1 MQDWGWYKQAKD
13 QDADEDRHE
22 NEDTRTRRTNKTRTT
37 MRARMRTRPM
47 MRTTSRTKTGVRTA
61 MKPTK
66 QPVPLLK
73 HQPARTQLLVAIAAQ
88 DSDNVIK
95 HVMWINVNT
104 ANKVCK

>member
-1 MQDWGWYKQAKD
+1 MIAT
-13 QDADEDRHE
+13 A
-22 NEDTRTRRTNKTRTT
+22 
-37 MRARMRTRPM
+37 ARI
-47 MRTTSRTKTGVRTA
+47 VHHAATA

-88 DSDNVIK
+88 DRDNVMK